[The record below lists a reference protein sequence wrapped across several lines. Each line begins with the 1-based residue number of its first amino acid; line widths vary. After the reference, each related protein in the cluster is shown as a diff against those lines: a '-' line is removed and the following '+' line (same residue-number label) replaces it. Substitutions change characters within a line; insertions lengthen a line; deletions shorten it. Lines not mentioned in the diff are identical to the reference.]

1 MKHLSLGALLI
12 TLCFGAAAEA
22 AAPSYAVI
30 DLGVQQA
37 GEGLRWQGLVST
49 PAPIYYPEL
58 RGGVGFTFAS
68 NNVAVVGFTCFD
80 ERLSDQSGCHATK
93 WGIDAQGDV
102 TTPTDLGQLP
112 NATRIGGPTSAEAHG
127 LNRNGDVVGVSD
139 SMFQCPHAFCGEG
152 SIVHGFLWRNG
163 VMTDLGAIAG
173 NEYNSV
179 ANSVNDSHEIVGWTN
194 TISKVTGRSLKRAFV
209 YIGGTM
215 YNLTFYLVG
224 GPTVLLSEA
233 IAIDCQGNIAAV
245 GVPASGGSER
255 SYLLLRQG
263 TPRKCLN

>member
-1 MKHLSLGALLI
+1 MERVSSVVLLI
-12 TLCFGAAAEA
+12 TLFLSATAEA

-37 GEGLRWQGLVST
+37 GEGLPWQGLVST
-49 PAPIYYPEL
+49 PAPSYYPEL

-80 ERLSDQSGCHATK
+80 ERFTDEFGCHATK
-93 WGIDAQGDV
+93 WDIDAQGNV
-102 TTPTDLGQLP
+102 TNPTDLGQLP
-112 NATRIGGPTSAEAHG
+112 GASSIGAPPSAEAHG
-127 LNRNGDVVGVSD
+127 LNRVGDVVGVSD
-139 SMFQCPHAFCGEG
+139 SMYMCPHAFCGSG
-152 SIVHGFLWRNG
+152 SIRHGFLWHNG

-173 NEYNSV
+173 NEYDSV
-179 ANSVNDSHEIVGWTN
+179 ANSVNDSHEIVGWTS
-194 TISKVTGRSLKRAFV
+194 TISKVTGQTLRRAFV
-209 YIGGTM
+209 YINGTM

-233 IAIDCQGNIAAV
+233 MAIDCQGNIAAV
-245 GVPASGGSER
+245 GVPAAGGSEH

-263 TPRKCLN
+263 TPRNCLN